1 MTQNIHSFWL
11 RIERRGENMERRSFI
26 FRIGMLI
33 GSIFLGN
40 STSAFAQVST
50 APDRITIEYP
60 KPLYVSL
67 TTSLSGLPVVM
78 VANGSLRNFA
88 QRDLFPYQLE
98 ITIKAKDIV
107 EQGMPS
113 KTEQVVLNRVGDEI
127 DTLLLH
133 DYSALFLARYTWN
146 GVRRLLYR
154 VNDAQATNQRLQ
166 DAVKRNKPA
175 REWEYTMAADADWA
189 TSQPILN
196 LLKDVK
202 P

>member
-1 MTQNIHSFWL
+1 MARH
-11 RIERRGENMERRSFI
+11 SFI
-26 FRIGMLI
+26 FIVGMLI
-33 GSIFLGN
+33 GSIFIGN
-40 STSAFAQVST
+40 STSALAQGSA
-50 APDRITIEYP
+50 APERISIEYP

-78 VANGSLRNFA
+78 VANGALRNFA
-88 QRDLFPYQLE
+88 NRDLFPYQLE
-98 ITIKAKDIV
+98 ITIRAKDIV

-113 KTEQVVLNRVGDEI
+113 KTEQIVFNRVGDEI

-154 VNDAQATNQRLQ
+154 VHDAQATNQRLQ
-166 DAVKRNKPA
+166 EAVKRNKPA
-175 REWEYTMAADADWA
+175 REWEYKMAADTDWA
-189 TSQPILN
+189 TSQPILD
-196 LLKDVK
+196 LLKNVK

>member
-1 MTQNIHSFWL
+1 
-11 RIERRGENMERRSFI
+11 MERRSFI
-26 FRIGMLI
+26 FKVGMMIGGAYL
-33 GSIFLGN
+33 GS
-40 STSAFAQVST
+40 STSTFAQGSGVPERT
-50 APDRITIEYP
+50 TIEYP

-67 TTSLSGLPVVM
+67 STSLRGLPVVM
-78 VANGSLRNFA
+78 VANGALRNFA
-88 QRDLFPYQLE
+88 HRDLFPYQLE

>member
-1 MTQNIHSFWL
+1 
-11 RIERRGENMERRSFI
+11 MERRSFI
-26 FRIGMLI
+26 FKVGMMIG
-33 GSIFLGN
+33 GVCLGN
-40 STSAFAQVST
+40 STSTFAQGSA
-50 APDRITIEYP
+50 APDRISIEYP

-67 TTSLSGLPVVM
+67 TTTLSGLPVVM
-78 VANGSLRNFA
+78 VANGALRNFA
-88 QRDLFPYQLE
+88 HPDSFPYQLE
-98 ITIKAKDIV
+98 ITIRAKDIV

-113 KTEQVVLNRVGDEI
+113 KTEQVILNRVGDEI

-154 VNDAQATNQRLQ
+154 VHDAQATNQRLQ

-175 REWEYTMAADADWA
+175 REWEYKMAADIDWA
-189 TSQPILN
+189 TSQPILD